1 MLLDSQLVPQTILRR
16 GSFVG
21 LMALYESNY
30 LRLLRLIPE
39 IARLD
44 GCFRSRVAGDCDLHV
59 DVLERCR
66 YTVTL
71 SLTYH
76 FHTDDGLLADP
87 DMTVRVYLDG
97 QLAEAM
103 AIGQQ
108 QRHGMLRQF
117 VREHHREL
125 DLRWQRNCVLNKWLE
140 YLSDS
145 GHLVLER
152 Q

>member
-1 MLLDSQLVPQTILRR
+1 MLLDSQLVPQTILKR

-39 IARLD
+39 VARLD
-44 GCFRSRVAGDCDLHV
+44 GCFRSRVAGDCDLYV
-59 DVLERCR
+59 EVLERCR

-76 FHTDDGLLADP
+76 IETDDGLLMDP

-103 AIGQQ
+103 AIGQK
-108 QRHGMLRQF
+108 QRHVALRQL
-117 VREHHREL
+117 VRAHRREL
-125 DLRWQRNCVLNKWLE
+125 DLRWQRNCILNKWLD
-140 YLSDS
+140 YLSES

-152 Q
+152 P

>member
-1 MLLDSQLVPQTILRR
+1 MLLDSHLVPQTILKR

-39 IARLD
+39 VARID
-44 GCFRSRVAGDCDLHV
+44 GCFRSRVAGDCDLYV

-76 FHTDDGLLADP
+76 FETDEGPLIDP

-103 AIGQQ
+103 AIGKE
-108 QRHGMLRQF
+108 QRHEALRQF
-117 VREHHREL
+117 VRQHRSEL
-125 DLRWQRNCVLNKWLE
+125 DLRWQRNCILNKGLD
-140 YLSDS
+140 YLSDC
-145 GHLVLER
+145 GHLVLDR